1 MHSKRQS
8 LPRTF
13 TVPPHCRSH
22 FCAAQSLLRCTVTFA
37 LHSHFCAVHSHF
49 RAAQSLS
56 RCTVTFALHS
66 HFRAAQSLSRCTVTF
81 ALHSHFCA
89 AQSLL
94 RCTVTVALCTVT
106 IDLYVHTDKVT
117 LHFHDNFSRSWS
129 HSGALQ
135 ELPIT
140 ASCIHTPSHVPG

>member
-37 LHSHFCAVHSHF
+37 LHSHFCAV
-49 RAAQSLS
+49 
-56 RCTVTFALHS
+56 HS